1 MPLRQKGSRS
11 SLPTLVVQWDHEN
24 GNRTG
29 RRNAT
34 MVRNLRRMR
43 YMDDQG
49 QASACIWNSME
60 TASTPG
66 LSAGISPTR
75 QRFAGEAY
83 ILLVFTMVAW
93 GGNAV
98 AGRLAVGQVSP
109 MVITCLRWGIVAI
122 FLAGVSFRNLDS
134 VLPELRRWWMRVTLM
149 ALCGFSFFN
158 ALFYVGAHHTTA
170 VNIAILQGST
180 PIMVVI
186 GAAVLYGARM
196 GLLQMVGVF
205 TTLIGVGVVATRG
218 HLATLAAFEL
228 NLGDVLMLL
237 GCVLYAAYTLALRT
251 RPVIPALLFFSALA
265 IVAFLTSL
273 PLLAF
278 EVVTGTVQWPTPE
291 GWAIVAFIAI
301 FPSFLSQ
308 LSFMRGVQLI
318 GPSRAGLFMN
328 LVPLFGAFFA
338 VVILGEPFGVY
349 HLVAL
354 VLIIGGILLAEA
366 PERLR
371 GYRRAAPGL

>member
-1 MPLRQKGSRS
+1 
-11 SLPTLVVQWDHEN
+11 
-24 GNRTG
+24 
-29 RRNAT
+29 
-34 MVRNLRRMR
+34 
-43 YMDDQG
+43 MD
-49 QASACIWNSME
+49 SIE
-60 TASTPG
+60 TASTSGVSPG
-66 LSAGISPTR
+66 TSAIRP
-75 QRFAGEAY
+75 RFAGEAY
-83 ILLVFTMVAW
+83 IVLAFTMAAW

-98 AGRLAVGQVSP
+98 AGRLAVGQASP

-122 FLAGVSFRNLDS
+122 FLSGVSFRRLGP

-158 ALFYVGAHHTTA
+158 ALFYVGAHYTTA
-170 VNIAILQGST
+170 VNISILQGST
-180 PIMVVI
+180 PIMVMV
-186 GAAVLYGARM
+186 GAAVLYGARIGFM
-196 GLLQMVGVF
+196 QMIGIVG
-205 TTLIGVGVVATRG
+205 TLIGVGVVATRG
-218 HLATLAAFEL
+218 HLGSLGAFEL

-237 GCVLYAAYTLALRT
+237 ACVLYAGYTLALRT
-251 RPVIPALLFFSALA
+251 RPAIPALLFFSALA

-278 EVVTGTVQWPTPE
+278 EVIAGTVQWPTPE

-308 LSFMRGVQLI
+308 LTFMRGVQLI
-318 GPSRAGLFMN
+318 GPSRAGLFTN

-354 VLIIGGILLAEA
+354 VLIIGGILVAEA
-366 PERLR
+366 PVRLR
-371 GYRRAAPGL
+371 GYVRASRGL